1 MFNNFYLIL
10 LLSLTLAFCVFQSN
24 INGYNTTLFVQ
35 GQVMQQQ
42 VPTTQQPQQQSASL
56 QSPAEV
62 SITSPINGQ
71 NVSTG
76 ELTISG
82 TSSDTPDSQC
92 LVYVDWNDRKPFQR
106 AVAAGPGGNEDYS
119 KWNFTY
125 NDAYHTITNG
135 TNDLTSKVSC
145 IANPANLTKWSSI
158 NVTGVDGLTTAA
170 DGQTSSVTQVQN
182 SSSNGTNSTM
192 ASSIVVNSNGI
203 TSSLNIENSCTGGSG
218 GDGGD
223 ANGGDGKDGQDGED
237 GGVGADGADGGNCAV
252 GADGG
257 DAGSPT
263 TADEDDEEEEEDDCN
278 IGDAGFPFCDGR
290 LP

>member
-10 LLSLTLAFCVFQSN
+10 LLSLTFAFCVFQSYT
-24 INGYNTTLFVQ
+24 NGHDTTLLAQ

-42 VPTTQQPQQQSASL
+42 EPTTQQQQSSSL
-56 QSPAEV
+56 QPPPEV
-62 SITSPINGQ
+62 SITSPTNGQ

-125 NDAYHTITNG
+125 TDTYHTITNG

-158 NVTGVDGLTTAA
+158 NVTGVDGLSTPAE
-170 DGQTSSVTQVQN
+170 GQMSSVTQVQN

-192 ASSIVVNSNGI
+192 ASSIVVNSDGI
-203 TSSLNIENSCTGGSG
+203 TSSLNLESSGAGGCGGVG

-223 ANGGDGKDGQDGED
+223 GGDGKNGQDGADGED
-237 GGVGADGADGGNCAV
+237 GANCRDGADGADGG
-252 GADGG
+252 
-257 DAGSPT
+257 DAGAPT
-263 TADEDDEEEEEDDCN
+263 TADEDDEEEDEEEEDDCN

-290 LP
+290 FP

>member
-1 MFNNFYLIL
+1 MTF
-10 LLSLTLAFCVFQSN
+10 AFCVFQSYT
-24 INGYNTTLFVQ
+24 NGYDTTLLAQ
-35 GQVMQQQ
+35 GQVMEQQ
-42 VPTTQQPQQQSASL
+42 VPPTTQQQQSSSL
-56 QSPAEV
+56 QPPAEV
-62 SITSPINGQ
+62 SITSPTNGQ

-125 NDAYHTITNG
+125 TDTYHTITNG

-158 NVTGVDGLTTAA
+158 NVTGVDGLTTPAE
-170 DGQTSSVTQVQN
+170 GQMSSVTQVQN
-182 SSSNGTNSTM
+182 SSSNGTNSTL
-192 ASSIVVNSNGI
+192 ASSIVVNSAGI

>member
-1 MFNNFYLIL
+1 M
-10 LLSLTLAFCVFQSN
+10 
-24 INGYNTTLFVQ
+24 
-35 GQVMQQQ
+35 
-42 VPTTQQPQQQSASL
+42 
-56 QSPAEV
+56 
-62 SITSPINGQ
+62 
-71 NVSTG
+71 
-76 ELTISG
+76 
-82 TSSDTPDSQC
+82 
-92 LVYVDWNDRKPFQR
+92 
-106 AVAAGPGGNEDYS
+106 
-119 KWNFTY
+119 
-125 NDAYHTITNG
+125 
-135 TNDLTSKVSC
+135 SC

-158 NVTGVDGLTTAA
+158 NVTGVDGLTTPA
-170 DGQTSSVTQVQN
+170 DGQMSSVTQVQN

-192 ASSIVVNSNGI
+192 ASSIVVNSTGI

>member
-1 MFNNFYLIL
+1 MTF
-10 LLSLTLAFCVFQSN
+10 AFCVFQSYT
-24 INGYNTTLFVQ
+24 NGYDTTLLAQ

-42 VPTTQQPQQQSASL
+42 EPTTQQQQSSSL
-56 QSPAEV
+56 QPPAEV
-62 SITSPINGQ
+62 SITSPTNGQ

-125 NDAYHTITNG
+125 TDTYHTITNG

-158 NVTGVDGLTTAA
+158 NVTGVDGLTTPAE
-170 DGQTSSVTQVQN
+170 GQMSSVTQVTN
-182 SSSNGTNSTM
+182 GSSSS
-192 ASSIVVNSNGI
+192 VVV
-203 TSSLNIENSCTGGSG
+203 SSLDVEASCNGGVG

-223 ANGGDGKDGQDGED
+223 GGDGKNGQDGADGED
-237 GGVGADGADGGNCAV
+237 GANCAMERMV
-252 GADGG
+252 LTVEMQA
-257 DAGSPT
+257 PQLPLT
-263 TADEDDEEEEEDDCN
+263 KMTRRKTKKRMMTA
-278 IGDAGFPFCDGR
+278 I
-290 LP
+290 

>member
-1 MFNNFYLIL
+1 
-10 LLSLTLAFCVFQSN
+10 
-24 INGYNTTLFVQ
+24 
-35 GQVMQQQ
+35 MQ
-42 VPTTQQPQQQSASL
+42 P
-56 QSPAEV
+56 PAEV
-62 SITSPINGQ
+62 SITSPTNGQ

-125 NDAYHTITNG
+125 TDTYHTITNG

-158 NVTGVDGLTTAA
+158 NVTGVDGLTTPA
-170 DGQTSSVTQVQN
+170 DGQMSSVTQVQN

-203 TSSLNIENSCTGGSG
+203 TSSLNVENSCTGGSG

-290 LP
+290 FP

>member
-10 LLSLTLAFCVFQSN
+10 LSLTFAFCVFQSYT
-24 INGYNTTLFVQ
+24 NGYGTTLLAQ
-35 GQVMQQQ
+35 GQLMQQQ
-42 VPTTQQPQQQSASL
+42 EPTSQQQQSSSL
-56 QSPAEV
+56 QPPAEV
-62 SITSPINGQ
+62 SITSPTNGQ

-125 NDAYHTITNG
+125 TDTYHTITNG

-158 NVTGVDGLTTAA
+158 NVTGVDGLTTPT
-170 DGQTSSVTQVQN
+170 DGQMSSVTQVQN

-252 GADGG
+252 GPDGA

-263 TADEDDEEEEEDDCN
+263 TTDEDDEEEEEDDCN

>member
-1 MFNNFYLIL
+1 M
-10 LLSLTLAFCVFQSN
+10 
-24 INGYNTTLFVQ
+24 
-35 GQVMQQQ
+35 
-42 VPTTQQPQQQSASL
+42 PTTQQQQSSSL
-56 QSPAEV
+56 QPPAEV
-62 SITSPINGQ
+62 SITSPTNGQ

-119 KWNFTY
+119 KWSFTY
-125 NDAYHTITNG
+125 TDTYHTITNG

-158 NVTGVDGLTTAA
+158 NVTGVDGLTTPAE
-170 DGQTSSVTQVQN
+170 GQMSSVTQVQN

-192 ASSIVVNSNGI
+192 ASSIVVNSAGI